1 MEWME
6 QSNLVGPASYVQERI
21 AAFKEAGVSHLSIVP
36 ATDEPGGHDLAA
48 QGLGVV
54 SRWSARGCAREGGTT
69 TSTRSGPSTP
79 TTTPTATGSSR

>member
-36 ATDEPGGHDLAA
+36 ATDNPAATIVAA

-54 SRWSARGCAREGGTT
+54 RLGVWVAAAGTT

-79 TTTPTATGSSR
+79 TTTPTATGSSP